1 MMFCV
6 RFVFI
11 MMFSFSLYAEGST
24 IVLVAAKN
32 SPVVNSL
39 YKRLK
44 QQAPNFIYSLSTE
57 AVPIDI
63 QSDDFVI
70 LVGNETP
77 SYFDISR
84 HSKSIAVLLSRSQ
97 AQTLNVKT
105 SIWVEPPL
113 NRQLTL
119 ANIVVPGD
127 TKMGLLVNGEMDKRA
142 QLTGLTAEQQDMLK
156 IVDVNDFSNL
166 NQALFQ
172 VLKET
177 KLLLGSYENTI
188 YNAKNIKNI
197 LITSYRQQKVL
208 IGPSRAFLKAGS
220 FATTYSDLNHIALRI
235 VDIVNAYQTTQQWIE
250 AGYNPHYSIK
260 FNLQVARSLNVP
272 IMDTLQLKQQMDDG
286 D

>member
-127 TKMGLLVNGEMDKRA
+127 TKMGLLVNGERDKRA